1 MLAILVAAAGQ
12 GQPVSALVAAL
23 PPRFT
28 ASDRLKAFPTEQSR
42 ARIQALSGDVGAI
55 EAAFGHLCGKVKVT
69 DTTDGLRIGFDNGE
83 IVHLR
88 PSGNAPELR
97 CYNEAETPQR
107 AQALNKAC
115 MAVLAGWR

>member
-1 MLAILVAAAGQ
+1 MT
-12 GQPVSALVAAL
+12 AL

-28 ASDRLKAFPTEQSR
+28 ASDRLKEFPTEQAR

-55 EAAFGHLCGKVKVT
+55 EAAFGQLCGKVKVT
-69 DTTDGLRIGFDNGE
+69 DTTDGLRIGFANGE

-97 CYNEAETPQR
+97 CYNEAATPQR
-107 AQALNKAC
+107 VQELNKAC
-115 MAVLAGWR
+115 MDVLAGWR

>member
-1 MLAILVAAAGQ
+1 MSDCAFDFLVY
-12 GQPVSALVAAL
+12 
-23 PPRFT
+23 
-28 ASDRLKAFPTEQSR
+28 
-42 ARIQALSGDVGAI
+42 
-55 EAAFGHLCGKVKVT
+55 
-69 DTTDGLRIGFDNGE
+69 GLRIGFDNGE

-107 AQALNKAC
+107 AQELNKAC